1 MSSLHQIMQ
10 LQRKTPFK
18 TAIVVRQENDAS
30 KGEFTNNGV
39 VGIISQGEE
48 PLISAYSQESLN
60 DKLLWHL
67 PLNQYQQ
74 ELEIKVRQQS
84 QWVRVVN
91 ALKGG
96 ANILSTSSN
105 ATVAIWVYDQQ
116 TIAKNEL
123 ELKKCS

>member
-1 MSSLHQIMQ
+1 MQ

-18 TAIVVRQENDAS
+18 TVIVVRQENDAP

-39 VGIISQGEE
+39 VGIILQGEE

>member
-1 MSSLHQIMQ
+1 MQ
-10 LQRKTPFK
+10 LQRKTPFE
-18 TAIVVRQENDAS
+18 TVIVVRQENDAP

-74 ELEIKVRQQS
+74 ELEIKVCQQS

-105 ATVAIWVYDQQ
+105 ATVAIWVY
-116 TIAKNEL
+116 N
-123 ELKKCS
+123 